1 MPSGMKSDTAA
12 VDMENSD
19 EAEVLATLKE
29 HAQKALESDLLA
41 SATEVGLQQVRS
53 FFAQCSF

>member
-1 MPSGMKSDTAA
+1 MKSDTAA